1 MSCTWFAYLTN
12 VEGEDWPAAYS
23 AMVGQLFNGADPTGA
38 GDSFAGGFMG
48 YLAQAKAINK
58 AAIKKAIGYGTVI
71 ASFNVEGFGLERTAR
86 LTLREIHQRFHSYR
100 KNLIL

>member
-1 MSCTWFAYLTN
+1 MILIKKGEHGVLFYSDDLNFSLPAYPVKKL
-12 VEGEDWPAAYS
+12 
-23 AMVGQLFNGADPTGA
+23 MDPTGA